1 MSDRDLSDALLEAV
15 ERARADNIAVVIA
28 GSGSKAFLA
37 AVPDV
42 EPQGRLLSTV
52 EHCGV
57 VDYRP
62 DELVVT
68 VRSGTP
74 IRNLQQTL
82 AQQGQMLAFEP
93 PEFRGLGTIGGAV
106 ASGLSGPGRPWRGGV
121 RDAVLG
127 VVMIN
132 GLGQRLKF
140 GGQVMKNVA
149 GFDVSRLQ
157 AGAFGAFGL
166 LLEVSLR
173 VMPLPAFEET
183 RILDVEI
190 TEALALMRRWARTP
204 LPISATSLERGQ
216 LKVRLSGAEPA
227 VLTAGKLLGGGVLRD
242 ADYWSRIRDHELDF
256 FKQANTVAVRHIAPA
271 TPLDAADTLVEWS
284 GARRW
289 RHVDM
294 ASSDAGV
301 IPFGAGFAHTLCH
314 QAGGDEL
321 LGSYQQKLKAAFD
334 PDNLF
339 NPEICHADVT
349 A

>member
-1 MSDRDLSDALLEAV
+1 MSDRDLSDALLDAIAG
-15 ERARADNIAVVIA
+15 ARADRIAVAIA

-37 AVPDV
+37 RVPDV

-52 EHCGV
+52 EHCGII
-57 VDYRP
+57 DYRP
-62 DELVVT
+62 DELVVR
-68 VRSGTP
+68 VRCGTP
-74 IRNLQQTL
+74 IRSLQQAL
-82 AQQGQMLAFEP
+82 AKEGQMLAFEP

-106 ASGLSGPGRPWRGGV
+106 ASGLAGPGRPWRGGV
-121 RDAVLG
+121 RDALLG

-132 GLGQRLKF
+132 GLGQRLVF

-173 VMPLPAFEET
+173 VLPVPAFEET
-183 RILDVEI
+183 RLLEVDFA
-190 TEALALMRRWARTP
+190 EALGLMRRWARTP
-204 LPISATSLERGQ
+204 LPVSATSLENGQ
-216 LKVRLSGAEPA
+216 LRIRLSGAEPA
-227 VLTAGKLLGGGVLRD
+227 VLTAGKLLGGEVLRD
-242 ADYWSRIRDHELDF
+242 ADYWSRVRDHKLDF
-256 FKQANTVAVRHIAPA
+256 FRQGNIVGVRQLAPA
-271 TPLDAADTLVEWS
+271 TPLDAADGLVEWS

-289 RHVDM
+289 RHVDA
-294 ASSDAGV
+294 ASSVAGLIPFDAGY
-301 IPFGAGFAHTLCH
+301 AHTLCH
-314 QAGGDEL
+314 QAGGDPL
-321 LGSYQQKLKAAFD
+321 LGSYQRKLKAAFD